1 MKKVGFS
8 TGCLYKTGIKIE
20 EIIKLYNS
28 IGANAIEISFGSLH
42 ELSNFNLTQEI
53 IQDVKKYD
61 FVSLHAPWD
70 IRYGNNKKT
79 QKIITKLE
87 YLFKNL
93 TAEGIVLH
101 PDTIDSFSF
110 LEKSSLPFLLEN
122 MDPRKKFGTHPDSFE
137 RLRKGYEFKFVLD
150 LFHAYEN
157 DFSMK
162 LAKEFLKVMGND
174 LNHFHV
180 SGLLGDSRH
189 IPTYSADNKESII
202 EIINLERDIPRISE
216 GNIFNN
222 IEKTLFEELNFLKNV

>member
-8 TGCLYKTGIKIE
+8 TGCLYKTSIKIK

-42 ELSNFNLTQEI
+42 ELSKFNLTQEI

-70 IRYGNNKKT
+70 IRYGDNKKT

-93 TAEGIVLH
+93 NAEGIVLH
-101 PDTIDSFSF
+101 PDTIDSFPF
-110 LEKSSLPFLLEN
+110 LEKLSLPFLLEN
-122 MDPRKKFGTHPDSFE
+122 MDPRKKFGTHPDFFE
-137 RLRKGYEFKFVLD
+137 KLKKGYEFKFVLD

-157 DFSMK
+157 DFSMNSSRD
-162 LAKEFLKVMGND
+162 FLKVMGND

-180 SGLLGDSRH
+180 SGIFGNNRH
-189 IPTYSADNKESII
+189 ALTYSADNKESIV
-202 EIINLERDIPRISE
+202 EIINLRKNVPIISE
-216 GNIFNN
+216 GNISNN
-222 IEKTLFEELNFLKNV
+222 IEQTILEELDFLKNV